1 MANKKNV
8 KEMTPAE
15 LAAYVENIRERNR
28 TRSKKYYD
36 EKIKTDPEK
45 YAKFLD
51 KCRAPNLKYY
61 YSKQEI

>member
-8 KEMTPAE
+8 QSMTPEE

-36 EKIKTDPEK
+36 EKIKTDHEK